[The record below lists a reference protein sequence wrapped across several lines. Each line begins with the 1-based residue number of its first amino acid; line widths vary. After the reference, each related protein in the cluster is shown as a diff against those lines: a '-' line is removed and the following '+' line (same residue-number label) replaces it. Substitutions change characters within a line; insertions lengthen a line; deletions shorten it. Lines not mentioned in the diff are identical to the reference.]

1 MRGFLKIVLLC
12 IFLFSVSV
20 FIAKKSIDHTFKKTS
35 YTQIVNT
42 SAVKIIDQVKE
53 V

>member
-12 IFLFSVSV
+12 ILLFSVSV
-20 FIAKKSIDHTFKKTS
+20 LIAKKSIDYSFKKTS
-35 YTQIVNT
+35 CTQIVDT
-42 SAVKIIDQVKE
+42 SSTKIIKHVKE